1 MQWFRFY
8 HEALDDPKV
17 QTLDGD
23 SFKSW
28 VNLLCLCAKQ
38 DGLPRSINDI
48 AFALRMTTDGCQTV
62 LQRLSSAG
70 LLDKVSG
77 GVDGMH
83 YAIHSWEKRQY
94 KSDSSTDRVKRFRE
108 RSSNGSET
116 VIETRP
122 DTETDT
128 DTEQIKKHT
137 KKKPPSVDG
146 FDLFWNEYPRK
157 VGRGLA
163 VKAWSKA
170 IAKTLPATIMDGLN
184 QWKRSKDFPSEEK
197 YIPHATTWLN
207 AERWLDQILVD
218 NSNSQRVTTED
229 ERNHYMEESKKWL
242 SEFRKNQ
249 SLTS

>member
-1 MQWFRFY
+1 MTEKITIEIKDWASLQHYKDRNPIWVKLHRSLLNDY
-8 HEALDDPKV
+8 HWQRLPIASKALAPMLWLVASEHDKGIITDTVDAIAWRTGFDADVFSEALKPLIDK
-17 QTLDGD
+17 GFI
-23 SFKSW
+23 S
-28 VNLLCLCAKQ
+28 LLSGCYQ
-38 DGLPRSINDI
+38 DASKMIE
-48 AFALRMTTDGCQTV
+48 
-62 LQRLSSAG
+62 
-70 LLDKVSG
+70 VSYQ
-77 GVDGMH
+77 V
-83 YAIHSWEKRQY
+83 AIPE
-94 KSDSSTDRVKRFRE
+94 TERE
-108 RSSNGSET
+108 
-116 VIETRP
+116 
-122 DTETDT
+122 
-128 DTEQIKKHT
+128 T
-137 KKKPPSVDG
+137 KKEKKRIPPSVDG

-170 IAKTLPATIMDGLN
+170 IAKTLPATIMDGLT

>member
-1 MQWFRFY
+1 MQWFRFWN
-8 HEALDDPKV
+8 EALDDPKV
-17 QTLDGD
+17 QQLDGD
-23 SFKSW
+23 LFKSW
-28 VNLLCLCAKQ
+28 VNLLCLCSKQ
-38 DGLPRSINDI
+38 EGLPRSVSDI

-62 LQRLSSAG
+62 LQRLSSVG

-83 YAIHSWEKRQY
+83 YAIHGWGKRQF

-108 RSSNGSET
+108 RYSNDSET
-116 VIETRP
+116 VVETAP

-128 DTEQIKKHT
+128 DTEQIKKLT
-137 KKKPPSVDG
+137 KKKPPSADG

-170 IAKTLPATIMDGLN
+170 IAKSSSDDIRSALAR
-184 QWKRSKDFPSEEK
+184 WKTSRDFPTEEK
-197 YIPHATTWLN
+197 YIPHASTWLN
-207 AERWLDQILVD
+207 AERWLDNLQ
-218 NSNSQRVTTED
+218 TESVAAVAQPTD
-229 ERNHYMEESKKWL
+229 LERNHYMEESKKWL